1 MWLKC
6 LHIQNIL
13 NVEKIQTVC
22 DPSWKG
28 SEFPK
33 WWTEYMEYNLAA
45 EGGGCNR
52 GFQSSQMHW
61 CIAHWILLWKGHYAV
76 FQVI

>member
-1 MWLKC
+1 MLTYSKYLKSF
-6 LHIQNIL
+6 I
-13 NVEKIQTVC
+13 VSKIQTVC

-45 EGGGCNR
+45 GGLGVIGVFNLLK
-52 GFQSSQMHW
+52 
-61 CIAHWILLWKGHYAV
+61 CIDA
-76 FQVI
+76 